1 LLEDRHM
8 KLAPTLSALALTLTA
23 CDQTPLAS
31 VAGPLHPPTAAE
43 QRTAPPRGTG
53 LVLDNVLTLP
63 LDVTGGIPV
72 TVDAVITGLQ
82 FSAIGGLT
90 ATFDLVADADVAG
103 TRLIADDLT
112 TAVSLSSGGGNGGCQ
127 VVSVN
132 LAPVN
137 VDAAGLA
144 VVDVPITDV
153 DVKAEGAVGNLL
165 CTVTRLV
172 RSAAPLNAI
181 IGVVNALTGLLGG
194 GAPALPVSL
203 AIAPRGS

>member
-1 LLEDRHM
+1 M
-8 KLAPTLSALALTLTA
+8 KLAPTLSALALSLAA
-23 CDQTPLAS
+23 CEQTPLSPIA
-31 VAGPLHPPTAAE
+31 APLHPATAAE

-63 LDVTGGIPV
+63 LDVTGQIPV

-82 FSAIGGLT
+82 FSAITGLT

-112 TAVSLSSGGGNGGCQ
+112 AAVSLSSGGGNGGCE
-127 VVSVN
+127 VVRVN

-137 VDAAGLA
+137 VNAFGLV
-144 VVDVPITDV
+144 VVDVPTTDV

-172 RSAAPLNAI
+172 SSVAPVNAV

-194 GAPALPVSL
+194 PAPGLPATP